1 MGDSAAF
8 HAIAQG
14 RVQGVFYR
22 AFVARNASGLALYGY
37 VRNLRD
43 NSVEIYAEGA
53 RKQLEKLVAQLKQGP
68 PGASVDNLELTWA
81 KYTGQYSDFSVT
93 R

>member
-1 MGDSAAF
+1 MSDSAAF

-22 AFVARNASGLALYGY
+22 AFVARNAAGFALCGY
-37 VRNLRD
+37 VRNLPD
-43 NSVEIYAEGA
+43 NSVEIYAEGT
-53 RKQLEKLVAQLKQGP
+53 RKQLEKLVAQIKQGP